1 MIIRLLQYWRGLGSG
16 DRIPPQSG
24 IDPNTIPDIWPCCA
38 ILDVD
43 GKQSDPEITYL
54 GPELMVHAGEDLAGR
69 RLSTAKPGT
78 LVSNGFT
85 YFGQVLDKRAPI
97 TYGGEFTD
105 SRGLAILYR
114 SVILPLSADGEKIDR
129 LLIAA
134 NCREVASK

>member
-1 MIIRLLQYWRGLGSG
+1 MIIRLLQYWRGLGSD
-16 DRIPPQSG
+16 DRIPPLAG
-24 IDPNTIPDIWPCCA
+24 IDPETIPDIWPSCA

-43 GKQSDPEITYL
+43 GKESDPEITFL
-54 GPELMVHAGEDLAGR
+54 GPELMAHAGEELAGR
-69 RLSTAKPGT
+69 RLSNAKPGT

-105 SRGLAILYR
+105 GRGVTILYR
-114 SVILPLSADGEKIDR
+114 SVILPLSVDGEKIDR

-134 NCREVASK
+134 NCREVAGK